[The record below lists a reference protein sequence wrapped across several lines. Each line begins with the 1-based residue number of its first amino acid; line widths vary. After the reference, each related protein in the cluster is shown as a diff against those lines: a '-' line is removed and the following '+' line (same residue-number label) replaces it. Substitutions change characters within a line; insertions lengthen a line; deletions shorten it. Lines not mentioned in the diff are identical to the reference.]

1 MIRKVVYVRFPLKY
15 TLKRKNISTMEYQ
28 VYSQLNFVLFQ
39 SACLIILVCLCETSL
54 PLGLSY
60 TQQGSAHLQRALSFP
75 SLYGAFSDETGN
87 LIAYL
92 HQNYIVN
99 VTETDLHY
107 LQDTRVMD
115 HVSSLSSCPWKYVL
129 TRDDNRIPSTLVES
143 RCIGSRCQ
151 SENSADVQGR
161 CRSYCQCQ
169 EVYRYVQVK
178 RKRISNSLQNA
189 IFGTVWERMAVGCT
203 CTCDF

>member
-1 MIRKVVYVRFPLKY
+1 MLC
-15 TLKRKNISTMEYQ
+15 
-28 VYSQLNFVLFQ
+28 LFQ
-39 SACLIILVCLCETSL
+39 SACVIMLVCLCDTCI

-60 TQQGSAHLQRALSFP
+60 TQQGSAHLERALSFP
-75 SLYGAFSDETGN
+75 SLYGALSDETGN
-87 LIAYL
+87 LIGYL

-129 TRDDNRIPSTLVES
+129 ILDDNRIPSTLVES
-143 RCIGSRCQ
+143 RCIRSRCQ
-151 SENSADVQGR
+151 SEHSSDEQGR
-161 CRSYCQCQ
+161 CSSYCQCQ
-169 EVYRYVQVK
+169 EMYRYVQVK
-178 RKRISNSLQNA
+178 GKRISNSLQNA
-189 IFGTVWERMAVGCT
+189 IFGTERLSVDCT